1 MQGLRN
7 GSDLRMMRTKA
18 NVKALDVALR
28 LGWSPSKLSLI
39 ERGYRKIDEETSKRI
54 EQVIGELAK

>member
-1 MQGLRN
+1 MEQMIH
-7 GSDLRMMRTKA
+7 GSDLRVMRTKA

-39 ERGYRKIDEETSKRI
+39 ERGYREIDEETSKRI
-54 EQVIGELAK
+54 EQVIVDLAK